1 MLPLAAPTAPGHVS
15 PCMQAPLHC
24 TAAGSITTTYSLSYS
39 LGCQQNIMSDTS
51 CINITSLVGSMAND
65 ILLWND
71 DDDDVRQI
79 MVTAFHKFGTINA
92 NVVIAVDSR
101 VADVCILCIWL
112 SFSFLF

>member
-1 MLPLAAPTAPGHVS
+1 
-15 PCMQAPLHC
+15 
-24 TAAGSITTTYSLSYS
+24 
-39 LGCQQNIMSDTS
+39 
-51 CINITSLVGSMAND
+51 MAND